1 MSIYR
6 KQFTQAKLNLSHGRF
21 LVFEILIVSF
31 GTAAYFE
38 SIYVFAIAIF
48 SILALFYLR
57 FTSLFISSIFSL
69 IWGLMPS
76 ILISTFKAVNFFEIL
91 PELLS
96 SPPSQILALVIFIV
110 SFYFHITGADLLR
123 DSLEP
128 VIGRFINKERFKEE

>member
-31 GTAAYFE
+31 GVAAYFE
-38 SIYVFAIAIF
+38 SIYVFAIALF

-96 SPPSQILALVIFIV
+96 SPPSQILASVIFIV